1 MGAVTEIAKSTLRI
15 YSEQHATRLASSVA
29 YAFIFAIAPLFII
42 IIGIAGTLMDTSS
55 AHGGHTA
62 VENALV
68 AQVTRAAGAAAGA
81 TVRDMVTASF
91 GKLSSGILAQTI
103 GYVLLLVTASGAV
116 SSLQDALNVIWDVPD
131 RTGGNGIWRMVRDR
145 IAAIV
150 LVLALGIVLLG
161 AFAVNA
167 IVGFGLGRALHVLP
181 ALAASPIVAVT
192 GALAGIAI
200 ATLLFALI
208 FRWLPDRPIAWADV
222 WLGAFVTAVLFALGQ
237 EAIAIYLG
245 RAGFVSAY
253 GAAGALLALLVWV
266 YYSAAIVLFGAAFT
280 RATAQ
285 ARGSDPNTGSPL
297 APGRTPVA

>member
-1 MGAVTEIAKSTLRI
+1 MAAVTDIAKSTLRI
-15 YSEQHATRLASSVA
+15 FNEQHATRLASSVA

-42 IIGIAGTLMDTSS
+42 IIGVAGTLMDTQT

-68 AQVTRAAGAAAGA
+68 GQVTRAAGPAAGT

-91 GKLSSGILAQTI
+91 GKLSSGILAQVI

-116 SSLQDALNVIWDVPD
+116 SALQDALNVIWDVPP
-131 RTGGNGIWRMVRDR
+131 RTGNGIWRMLRDR
-145 IAAIV
+145 LAAIALV
-150 LVLALGIVLLG
+150 LVLGIVLLA
-161 AFAVNA
+161 AFALNA
-167 IVGFGLGRALHVLP
+167 IVGFGLGRATHVLP
-181 ALAASPIVAVT
+181 ALAASPAAAVT
-192 GALAGIAI
+192 GAVAGVAI
-200 ATLLFALI
+200 ATLLFGLM

-237 EAIAIYLG
+237 EAISIYLG

-285 ARGSDPNTGSPL
+285 ARGPAASAASPNDSRS
-297 APGRTPVA
+297 AA